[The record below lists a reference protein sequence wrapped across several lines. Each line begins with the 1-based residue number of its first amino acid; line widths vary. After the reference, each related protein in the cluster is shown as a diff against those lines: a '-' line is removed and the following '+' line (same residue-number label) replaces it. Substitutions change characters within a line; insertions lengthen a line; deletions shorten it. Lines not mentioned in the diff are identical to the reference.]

1 MTHTKKNLNWWRLI
15 PNYLTFFRI
24 AVIPLLLLLYP
35 LNIFTLNVCCA
46 FLFAIAA
53 LTDWLDGYIARR
65 YKLESKIGA
74 LLDPIA
80 DKMLMASGLILVASA
95 QNLWVL
101 TCLAGFLLCREIA
114 VSGLRLVALQ
124 HNFHL
129 HVHFTAKIKTI
140 CLDVA
145 LTCLMVNYPLFGWPF
160 EEVGI
165 ISIWLA
171 FFFSLMSIWVYLKKI
186 LQQLDLE
193 SK

>member
-1 MTHTKKNLNWWRLI
+1 MTNVKKNLHWWRLL

-24 AVIPLLLLLYP
+24 AVIPILLILYP
-35 LNIFTLNVCCA
+35 LDIFALNIFCA

-65 YKLESKIGA
+65 YQLESKIGA

-80 DKMLMASGLILVASA
+80 DKMLMASGLILVAST
-95 QNLWVL
+95 QHLWIL
-101 TCLAGFLLCREIA
+101 TFLAGFLLCREIA
-114 VSGLRLVALQ
+114 ISGLRLVALQ
-124 HNFHL
+124 HNFNL

-171 FFFSLMSIWVYLKKI
+171 FLFSIISIWIYIKKI
-186 LQQLDLE
+186 LQQLNLE
-193 SK
+193 LD